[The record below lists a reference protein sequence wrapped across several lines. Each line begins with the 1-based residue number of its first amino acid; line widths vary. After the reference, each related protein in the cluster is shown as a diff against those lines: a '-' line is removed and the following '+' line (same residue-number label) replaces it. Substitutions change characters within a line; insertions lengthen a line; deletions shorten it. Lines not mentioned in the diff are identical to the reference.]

1 MAETA
6 GRVVFRVDG
15 GAALASGHV
24 MRCLTLAG
32 ELTRRGAQA
41 AFVCRGL
48 PGHLGARVQHEGYPL
63 HLLDAPREGTRVPW
77 QRDAEE
83 TRTLLERLRPDWLI
97 VDHYGLD
104 AAWERAQRSAVARV
118 LVIDDL
124 ADRAHAC
131 DVLLDQNY
139 FGAATAER
147 YAGLAPAETR
157 LLLGPH
163 YALLRR
169 EYAAARAVLTPRTG
183 AARRVLVFFGGSDS
197 TDVTSKALQAL
208 SAPEFSHLAVDVVL
222 GANHAAAPAVRAL
235 TAARSRTTLH
245 SDLPSLASL
254 MARADLAV
262 GAGGTTTWE
271 RLCLE
276 LPSVVVTVAAN
287 QEQPTASLAAAGLVN
302 WAGRTPAVSVE
313 ELRAAIASALRGPRH
328 VRSIVDGYGAARVAA
343 VVLPPSAR
351 NLRLLP
357 AGRGDAQLLFDW
369 RNDALARAMSFED
382 AVIDWDAHVRWLDA
396 TLADPDVAIVI
407 GVVDGL
413 PVGQARLQFA
423 DGEAELSYSV
433 DPLVRRLGFGT
444 ALVEHAVR
452 GAGRAPERGFRARV
466 KAQNLAS
473 RRIFERLGWHAT
485 MAGADYVFRLAP
497 GPGSGAKR

>member
-1 MAETA
+1 MAETP

-32 ELTRRGAQA
+32 ELTRQGAQA
-41 AFVCRGL
+41 AFICREL
-48 PGHLGARVQHEGYPL
+48 PGHLGARVQRAGYPL
-63 HLLDAPREGTRVPW
+63 HLLPASRAGAPVPW

-83 TRTLLERLRPDWLI
+83 TRALLEQLHPDWLI
-97 VDHYGLD
+97 VDHYELD
-104 AAWERAQRSAVARV
+104 AAWEREQRSAVARV

-124 ADRAHAC
+124 ADRSHAC

-139 FGAATAER
+139 FGAATGQR
-147 YAGLAPAETR
+147 YAACVPEETR

-163 YALLRR
+163 YALLQR
-169 EYAAARAVLTPRTG
+169 EYAAAHAALTPRTG
-183 AARRVLVFFGGSDS
+183 AARRVLVFFGGSDP
-197 TDVTSKALQAL
+197 TDETSKALQAL

-222 GANHAAAPAVRAL
+222 GANHPAAAAVSTL
-235 TAARSRTTLH
+235 VTARPHTTLH
-245 SDLPSLASL
+245 TDLPSLAGL

-276 LPSVVVTVAAN
+276 LPSVVVTLAAN
-287 QEQPTASLAAAGLVN
+287 QEEPTASLAAAGLVN
-302 WAGRTPAVSVE
+302 WAGRAPAVSVA

-328 VRSIVDGYGAARVAA
+328 VGALVDGYGAARVAA
-343 VVLPPSAR
+343 VVLPPSVR

-357 AGRGDAQLLFDW
+357 AGHGDAQLLFDW
-369 RNDALARAMSFED
+369 RNDALARAMSFDD
-382 AVIDWDAHVRWLDA
+382 AIIDWDAHLRWLD
-396 TLADPDVAIVI
+396 TMLADPDVSIFI
-407 GVVDGL
+407 GSVAGL

-433 DPLVRRLGFGT
+433 DPLVRRLGFGM
-444 ALVEHAVR
+444 ALVERAVR
-452 GAGRAPERGFRARV
+452 SAGRVPARGFRARV

-473 RRIFERLGWHAT
+473 RRIFERLGWRAT

-497 GPGSGAKR
+497 GPETRR